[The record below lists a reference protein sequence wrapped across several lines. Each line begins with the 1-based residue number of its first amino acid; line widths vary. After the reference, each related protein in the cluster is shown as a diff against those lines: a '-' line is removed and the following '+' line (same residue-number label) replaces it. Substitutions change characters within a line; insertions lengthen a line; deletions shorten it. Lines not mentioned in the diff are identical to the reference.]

1 MILEILPITY
11 VKSERLCLSGVQENM
26 QIIYLIFVL
35 FPFVTFA
42 QVQNNQVLVVGNFS
56 SICMDDSSV
65 AKATELPDSLNS
77 FKVICF
83 FSNSTSS
90 LTDAEASRVEG
101 FVRSGGGLYL
111 GAENWP
117 LQAESNQLTKKIYL
131 KESFGEYN
139 LPNAQIEQS
148 SGNLDLEMETIPAGR
163 STVAFPMDYRLR
175 VEAWVADQPLILSG
189 ELDAGKVIIDGGYSR
204 FYCDQRSEVT
214 DVLWNAILSYLKDK
228 H

>member
-1 MILEILPITY
+1 
-11 VKSERLCLSGVQENM
+11 M
-26 QIIYLIFVL
+26 QIIHFLFIL
-35 FPFVTFA
+35 FPILTFA
-42 QVQNNQVLVVGNFS
+42 QNQTSQVLIVGNFS
-56 SICMDDSSV
+56 SICMEDSSV
-65 AKATELPDSLNS
+65 SKARSLPDSLDS

-90 LTDAEASRVEG
+90 LTDDEVNRVES

-131 KESFGEYN
+131 KESFGEYDF
-139 LPNAQIEQS
+139 PDAQIEKT
-148 SGNLDLEMETIPAGR
+148 SGNLGLEMDTIPAGR

-189 ELDAGKVIIDGGYSR
+189 KLDEGKVIIDGGYSR
-204 FYCDQRSEVT
+204 FYCDQRSDVT
-214 DVLWNAILSYLKDK
+214 DVLWKAIIAFLK
-228 H
+228 